1 MTLATTLSIYI
12 ARVFTLSVLA
22 MLASLSGLVSLFD
35 FIELLRRSATRPD
48 ATFSLVAQIAAL
60 RLPFIMMQILPFAV
74 LLGGIVAFWRLTRS
88 SELVV
93 ARAAGV
99 SAWQFLSAPMLSAVL
114 LGMLATGA
122 ISPLSS
128 VMLGRAEVLDNAY
141 LRSSGGPL
149 ALTGGQLWL
158 RQSDREL
165 TPQGVAILHARA
177 VSLRGETLQGS
188 DVSVFQLD
196 DSDRFL
202 QRIEAVRA
210 TLAPGFWWLD
220 GARII
225 KPDHLPEPV
234 GMLRLPTDLTVGRVQ
249 ESFASPDTFSVW
261 ALPNFIDLLER
272 SGFSAI
278 RHRLHF
284 QALLAL
290 PLLAGVMCLVSAGFS
305 MRPARRGGVARM
317 IASGVAAGFALFV
330 ISKVAEEFGQS
341 GALPP
346 ALAAWAPAGAGL
358 MLAHILAAPSGR
370 RLMRRFLLFSSA
382 LVACVIAVGASVVM
396 SADPARAQFSA
407 IRGRAGAAPVQP
419 LSRDEPVTFTAD
431 QVQYD
436 RDNATVTASGNVE
449 AWQNDNV
456 VRADRSPSTETPTWP
471 PPSATS

>member
-1 MTLATTLSIYI
+1 MTLATTLSVYI
-12 ARVFTLSVLA
+12 ARVFTLSVLS
-22 MLASLSGLVSLFD
+22 MLASLSGLVALFD

-48 ATFSLVAQIAAL
+48 ATFSLVGQIAGL

-99 SAWQFLSAPMLSAVL
+99 SAWQFLSAPVLSAVL
-114 LGMLATGA
+114 LGMLATGVV
-122 ISPLSS
+122 SPLSS
-128 VMLGRAEVLDNAY
+128 AMLARAETLDNAY
-141 LRSSGGPL
+141 IRSGGGPL

-177 VSLRGETLQGS
+177 VSLRGATLQGA

-225 KPDHLPEPV
+225 KPDRLPESV

-261 ALPNFIDLLER
+261 ALPDFIALLER

-346 ALAAWAPAGAGL
+346 VLAAWAPAGAGL
-358 MLAHILAAPSGR
+358 LLALS
-370 RLMRRFLLFSSA
+370 LLLHLEDS
-382 LVACVIAVGASVVM
+382 
-396 SADPARAQFSA
+396 
-407 IRGRAGAAPVQP
+407 
-419 LSRDEPVTFTAD
+419 
-431 QVQYD
+431 
-436 RDNATVTASGNVE
+436 
-449 AWQNDNV
+449 
-456 VRADRSPSTETPTWP
+456 
-471 PPSATS
+471 